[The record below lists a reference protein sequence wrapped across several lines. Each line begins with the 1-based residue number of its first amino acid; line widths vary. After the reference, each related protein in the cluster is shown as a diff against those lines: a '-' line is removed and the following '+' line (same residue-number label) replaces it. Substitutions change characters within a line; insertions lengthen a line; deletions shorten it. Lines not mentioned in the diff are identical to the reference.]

1 MKYKWLILIVIL
13 LSVNAWT
20 KASGGFYPA
29 NSAASFQTR
38 SVTVTYAVNRTSHQ
52 ITMQI
57 TQDYVGAGE
66 AFLWLISVPGDSKPV
81 VESNFKPFALPN
93 TPPVFD
99 LPPNYCAGLYIQ
111 LYSGGDGGD
120 DPGRGYPQVKDN
132 SILKGAEVVD
142 WLKSRPY
149 AVPDADMNVI
159 QKYAAEG
166 MTFIAA
172 PVSQD
177 EYGNHGS
184 VFLQV
189 EYQSDRV
196 ILPLALLQT
205 QAESFEMHIN
215 ILSDV
220 RYLPEN
226 FKDVQLNV
234 NDVRID
240 DAIRNPLSS
249 AAALLY
255 FTQHSNEK
263 ILRERALADVNSQG
277 FFTELAAPTQRLIA
291 AIGNRDSEQA
301 FYFDSGL
308 PDSQSVFD
316 TLSKYLYLTRL
327 YGSVDQTD
335 GQTTLPDA
343 EFVPAPQAPDVSNF
357 IDATHAQPL
366 TVWGCTTRVIENAGY
381 DVLQTDLPTGRT
393 QLNLDYPLPIR
404 YVAHPKG
411 WKLSEVT
418 FQQKLLSIVSPE
430 LVDEKV
436 LQSYLDGRPTPPML
450 LVYSVGDFSP
460 GPCPPYTGLQT
471 GTGANPPKYARC
483 IANLSPAYGASTASM
498 IAVLTSEAD
507 FAEHE
512 TMYRAMVDFPFTY
525 QYMLHPRL
533 RHSLLLNPINTSEN
547 YHPSPASIVMFIPPL
562 AIGYPEGWLEQMPE
576 KQHVLIMPENFSKPE
591 NSPYISLYPVQDA
604 DKVTIRL
611 QDGYDRT
618 YKDRVADWLVA
629 HFDVNR
635 NSFVDA
641 YQALCELNTPLVY
654 FEHDN
659 RRGYVSYVNR
669 GEQPFLLE
677 ISSPDSLYPVYQTEI
692 EAIKESV
699 ITSFG
704 CG

>member
-1 MKYKWLILIVIL
+1 MKSKWLILVVML
-13 LSVNAWT
+13 LSVNRWT
-20 KASGGFYPA
+20 NASGGFYPA
-29 NSAASFQTR
+29 DSAASFQTR
-38 SVTVTYAVNRTSHQ
+38 SVTVTYAVNRASHQ

-57 TQDYVGAGE
+57 TQDYMGAGE
-66 AFLWLISVPGDSKPV
+66 AFLWLIPVPGDSNPV

-120 DPGRGYPQVKDN
+120 DPGRGYPQVKEN
-132 SILKGAEVVD
+132 FILKGAEVVD

-149 AVPDADMNVI
+149 VVPDADLNVI
-159 QKYAAEG
+159 QKYADEG
-166 MTFIAA
+166 MTFIAT

-177 EYGNHGS
+177 KYGDHGTA
-184 VFLQV
+184 FLQV

-196 ILPLALLQT
+196 ILPLALLQA
-205 QAESFEMHIN
+205 QAASFEMHVN

-220 RYLPEN
+220 RYLPGN
-226 FKDVQLNV
+226 FQDVQINV
-234 NDVRID
+234 DDVRID

-249 AAALLY
+249 SAGLTY
-255 FTQHSNEK
+255 FTQHSNEQL
-263 ILRERALADVNSQG
+263 LRERALADVNSQG
-277 FFTELAAPTQRLIA
+277 FLTELAAPTQRLIA
-291 AIGNRDSEQA
+291 AIGNRDSEQE

-308 PDSQSVFD
+308 PDSQSVVD
-316 TLSKYLYLTRL
+316 TLSKYPYLTRL
-327 YGSVDQTD
+327 YGSVAQTD
-335 GQTTLPDA
+335 GRTTLPDA
-343 EFVPAPQAPDVSNF
+343 EFVPAPQAPDVSNI

-366 TVWGCTTRVIENAGY
+366 MVWGCTTRVIENAGY
-381 DVLQTDLPTGRT
+381 EALRADLPTGRT
-393 QLNLDYPLPIR
+393 QLNDYLLPLR
-404 YVAHPKG
+404 YVAHPEG
-411 WKLSEVT
+411 WKLSDVT
-418 FQQKLLSIVSPE
+418 FQQKRLSIVSPE
-430 LVDEKV
+430 PVDEKV
-436 LQSYLDGRPTPPML
+436 LQSYLDGLPTPPML

-460 GPCPPYTGLQT
+460 GPCPPYAGLQT
-471 GTGANPPKYARC
+471 GAGANPPKYARC

-507 FAEHE
+507 FAKHE
-512 TMYRAMVDFPFTY
+512 SMYRAMVDFPFTY

-533 RHSLLLNPINTSEN
+533 RHSLLLNPIKTSEN

-562 AIGYPEGWLEQMPE
+562 AVGYPEGWLEQMPE
-576 KQHVLIMPENFSKPE
+576 QQHVLIMPENSSNPE
-591 NSPYISLYPVQDA
+591 NSPYVSLLPVQNA

-611 QDGYDRT
+611 QDGYDKT

-629 HFDVNR
+629 HFDVDR
-635 NSFVDA
+635 DSFIDA
-641 YQALCELNTPLVY
+641 YRASCDLNTPLVY

-659 RRGYVSYVNR
+659 RRGYVSYVNG

-677 ISSPDSLYPVYQTEI
+677 ISAPDALYSAYQEQI
-692 EAIKESV
+692 EAIQESV